1 MKVFVNYDDAR
12 WEKYKIDFQR
22 IASAAGPRRK
32 DAEVSITLVD
42 DAMIHALNLQYR
54 GMDKPTNVLSFELG
68 DDLLLG
74 DIYISLDSVS
84 REAAALGISVEENT
98 AHMVVHGML
107 HLQGY
112 DHIEDSDASVMESRE
127 VKILKSLGVRNPY
140 AEKGA
145 MTRLRA
151 LARCGL
157 LAILGAAAALGFAPF
172 HLWPVTILAFGATYW
187 ILTRDGAVSWW
198 RGLLRAAPFG
208 AAYSI
213 AMFWWSL
220 HSIYVVPEL
229 AREFAIWTV
238 PGVLGL
244 GLAGALVFSVP
255 FAAASAVGACARPF
269 VFAGLGAAVLWAR
282 EWMFTGFPWNPIA
295 NIFINITPVANSM
308 ALYGALGLTF
318 ATMGIIAA
326 SVEILRDKKRAM
338 CWISGLVFVLMIVG
352 GAVFGVHN
360 AAISD
365 AAKSGPLIRIVQP
378 ATSQDQKMSYLRDDA
393 VARAERNVRNLLALG
408 AGGDVRPDLIVYPE
422 TTYPFVITDD
432 DMPFSKI
439 LNTDV
444 ILGAMSYRDGR
455 LYNSMILAD
464 ASGRVV
470 HTYDK
475 AHLVPFGEYGPLG
488 VMPSPTNLAKGEG
501 AEIISVNKG
510 DGFSFT
516 PAICYEIIF
525 SDSLIPNG
533 AQPDAIINITNDTW
547 FGKTPGTYQHLDM
560 VRRYAIEAGVPVV
573 RANYSGI
580 SAFVSPDGHI
590 ESMIP
595 IGHASVLDG
604 RVAGAHMT
612 PYRRIGRDWWMVLIL
627 LSASIGA
634 IAASRRRD

>member
-12 WEKYKIDFQR
+12 WEKYKIDFRR

-74 DIYISLDSVS
+74 DIYISLDTVS
-84 REAAALGISVEENT
+84 REAAALGISVEEHT

-140 AEKGA
+140 AEKGG

-172 HLWPVTILAFGATYW
+172 HLWPVTILAFGAAYW

-338 CWISGLVFVLMIVG
+338 CWISGLVFVLIVVG

-365 AAKSGPLIRIVQP
+365 VAKSGPVIRIVQP
-378 ATSQDQKMSYLRDDA
+378 ATSQDQKMSYSRDDA

-444 ILGAMSYRDGR
+444 ILGATS
-455 LYNSMILAD
+455 
-464 ASGRVV
+464 
-470 HTYDK
+470 
-475 AHLVPFGEYGPLG
+475 
-488 VMPSPTNLAKGEG
+488 
-501 AEIISVNKG
+501 
-510 DGFSFT
+510 
-516 PAICYEIIF
+516 
-525 SDSLIPNG
+525 
-533 AQPDAIINITNDTW
+533 
-547 FGKTPGTYQHLDM
+547 
-560 VRRYAIEAGVPVV
+560 
-573 RANYSGI
+573 
-580 SAFVSPDGHI
+580 
-590 ESMIP
+590 
-595 IGHASVLDG
+595 
-604 RVAGAHMT
+604 
-612 PYRRIGRDWWMVLIL
+612 
-627 LSASIGA
+627 
-634 IAASRRRD
+634 